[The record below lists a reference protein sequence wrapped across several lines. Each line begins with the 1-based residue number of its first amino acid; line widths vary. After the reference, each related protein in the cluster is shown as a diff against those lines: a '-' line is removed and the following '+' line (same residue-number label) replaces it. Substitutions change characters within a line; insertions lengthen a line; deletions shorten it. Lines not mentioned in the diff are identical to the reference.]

1 MRQKGKVVLVVLFK
15 KAYMKFTVTKWTIKK
30 LYSTFNSG
38 KLNLSPPY
46 QRNFIWSTEDQ
57 QTLIDS
63 INKHIPI
70 PNFFLLE
77 KENDEFEMV
86 DGQQRSRTIIGFINK
101 TFKDFQGKFFSEDTH
116 SEFLN
121 FTFPITIIT
130 DTEGESIKKFYAL
143 VNKTGI
149 HLNKPEVRKAD
160 FYSTKL
166 LALVNEIAESKKF
179 DSLKLF
185 TEATL
190 KRMNDKEFIS
200 ELIVLIKDGHV
211 DKKGH
216 LDDYYKEDISD
227 SLYNEL
233 KRKFNYVID
242 KIHSLNS
249 IYPINK
255 TRYKQRNDFYTLFDF
270 VLNYSPYDEEE
281 LSYFYR
287 LLVLIGADIKPTQE
301 DCEALKE
308 YARNCVT
315 QSNSKLARENRL
327 KFFQALLTNNSDKP
341 NRIQDQIMDFYNFKE
356 TKLKSLNSYFT
367 LNLKDISNQK
377 KIEFVK

>member
-1 MRQKGKVVLVVLFK
+1 
-15 KAYMKFTVTKWTIKK
+15 MKFTVTKWTIKK

-63 INKHIPI
+63 INKQIPI

-77 KENDEFEMV
+77 QENNKFEMV
-86 DGQQRSRTIIGFINK
+86 DGQQRSRTIIGFINR
-101 TFKDFQGKFFSEDTH
+101 TFKDFQGRLFSEESH
-116 SEFLN
+116 PSFLN
-121 FTFPITIIT
+121 FTFPITIIQ
-130 DTEGESIKKFYAL
+130 DIEGESIEKFYAL

-160 FYSTKL
+160 FYSTQL
-166 LALVNEIAESKKF
+166 LTLVNEIAESKRF
-179 DSLKLF
+179 VSLRWF
-185 TEATL
+185 TDATL

-200 ELIVLIKDGHV
+200 ELLVLIKDGHV

-216 LDDYYKEDISD
+216 LDDYYKKDISD
-227 SLYNEL
+227 DLYEEL

-242 KIHSLNS
+242 KIHHLNS

-270 VLNYSPYDEEE
+270 ILRYSPYDESE

-287 LLVLIGADIKPTQE
+287 LLVLIGSDIKPTQE

-327 KFFQALLTNNSDKP
+327 KFFQLLLTNTTDKP
-341 NRIQDQIMDFYNFKE
+341 NQIQNQIMNFYNFNEK
-356 TKLKSLNSYFT
+356 KLKSLNSYFT
-367 LNLKDISNQK
+367 LNLKDISNKK

>member
-1 MRQKGKVVLVVLFK
+1 
-15 KAYMKFTVTKWTIKK
+15 MKFTITKWTIEQ
-30 LYSTFNSG
+30 LYSTFKSG

-46 QRNFIWSTEDQ
+46 QRNFIWSTVDQ
-57 QTLIDS
+57 QTLIES
-63 INKHIPI
+63 INRHIPI
-70 PNFFLLE
+70 PNFFILE
-77 KENDEFEMV
+77 KGRNQFEMV

-101 TFKDFQGKFFSEDTH
+101 TFKDFQGRFFSKEMHPD
-116 SEFLN
+116 FFN
-121 FTFPITIIT
+121 FTFPITIIH
-130 DTEGESIKKFYAL
+130 DIEGESIEKFYAL

-166 LALVNEIAESKKF
+166 LTLVNEIAEAKKF
-179 DSLKLF
+179 ISLKLF
-185 TEATL
+185 TDATL

-200 ELIVLIKDGHV
+200 ELLVLMKDGHV

-216 LDDYYKEDISD
+216 LDEYYKKDISND
-227 SLYNEL
+227 LYTDL
-233 KRKFNYVID
+233 KHKFDTVVN
-242 KIHSLNS
+242 KIHLLNS

-270 VLNYSPYDEEE
+270 ILKYSPYDESE
-281 LSYFYR
+281 LGYFYK
-287 LLVLIGADIKPTQE
+287 LLVLIGSDIKPTQD

-327 KFFQALLTNNSDKP
+327 NFFNSLLTNNSEKP
-341 NRIQDQIMDFYNFKE
+341 NKIQNQIMDFYNFNDR
-356 TKLKSLNSYFT
+356 KLKSINTFFT
-367 LNLKDISNQK
+367 LNLKDISKNK

>member
-1 MRQKGKVVLVVLFK
+1 
-15 KAYMKFTVTKWTIKK
+15 MKFIVTKWTIKK

-77 KENDEFEMV
+77 QENNKFEMV
-86 DGQQRSRTIIGFINK
+86 DGQQRSRTIIGFINR
-101 TFKDFQGKFFSEDTH
+101 TFKDFQGRLFSEESH
-116 SEFLN
+116 PSFLN
-121 FTFPITIIT
+121 FTFPITIIQ
-130 DTEGESIKKFYAL
+130 DIEGESIEKFYAL

-166 LALVNEIAESKKF
+166 LTLVNEIAESKRF
-179 DSLKLF
+179 FSLRLF
-185 TEATL
+185 TDATL

-200 ELIVLIKDGHV
+200 ELLVLIKDGHV

-216 LDDYYKEDISD
+216 LDDYYKKDISD
-227 SLYNEL
+227 DLYEEL

-242 KIHSLNS
+242 KIHHLNS

-270 VLNYSPYDEEE
+270 ILRYSPYDESE

-287 LLVLIGADIKPTQE
+287 LLVLIGSDIKPTQE

-327 KFFQALLTNNSDKP
+327 KFFQLLLTNTTDKP
-341 NRIQDQIMDFYNFKE
+341 NQIQNQIMKFYNFNEK
-356 TKLKSLNSYFT
+356 KLKSLNSYFT
-367 LNLKDISNQK
+367 LNLKDISNKK

>member
-1 MRQKGKVVLVVLFK
+1 
-15 KAYMKFTVTKWTIKK
+15 MKFIVTKWTIKK
-30 LYSTFNSG
+30 LNSTFNSG

-57 QTLIDS
+57 KTLIDS
-63 INKHIPI
+63 INKQIPI

-77 KENDEFEMV
+77 KENNQFEMV

-101 TFKDFQGKFFSEDTH
+101 SFKDFQGRYFSEESH
-116 SEFLN
+116 PEFLD
-121 FTFPITIIT
+121 FTFPITIIQ
-130 DTEGESIKKFYAL
+130 DIDGESIDKFYAL

-160 FYSTKL
+160 FYSTRL
-166 LALVNEIAESKKF
+166 LTLVNEIAESKKF
-179 DSLKLF
+179 SSLKLF
-185 TEATL
+185 TETTL

-216 LDDYYKEDISD
+216 LDEYYKEDISEK
-227 SLYNEL
+227 LYEEL
-233 KRKFNYVID
+233 KKKFYYVID
-242 KIHSLNS
+242 KINGLNS

-270 VLNYSPYDEEE
+270 ILKYSPYEESE

-301 DCEALKE
+301 GCEALKE

-315 QSNSKLARENRL
+315 QSNSKIARENRL
-327 KFFQALLTNNSDKP
+327 KFFQFLLTNNTEKP
-341 NRIQDQIMDFYNFKE
+341 SRVQNQIMEFYNFKE
-356 TKLKSLNSYFT
+356 KKLKLLNSYYT